1 MPLYM
6 YQFAY
11 TSESWAAQ
19 VKKPENRVENVGRA
33 VCEAAGGKF
42 VGGWLCFGE
51 YDAVLIAD
59 MPNMESM
66 AAIALAIAAGGA
78 LKASK
83 TTALMSGAQ
92 GVEALKKADT
102 VAKTYRAA
110 K

>member
-1 MPLYM
+1 ML
-6 YQFAY
+6 FR
-11 TSESWAAQ
+11 SI
-19 VKKPENRVENVGRA
+19 ENVGRA

-83 TTALMSGAQ
+83 TTALMTGAQ

-102 VAKTYRAA
+102 VAKTYRPA